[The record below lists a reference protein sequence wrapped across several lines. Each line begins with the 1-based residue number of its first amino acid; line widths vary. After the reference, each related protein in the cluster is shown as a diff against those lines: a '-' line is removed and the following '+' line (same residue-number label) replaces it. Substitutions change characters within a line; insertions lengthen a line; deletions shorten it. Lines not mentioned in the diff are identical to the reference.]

1 MDLTLREFLDRYGP
15 TIALILA
22 IIILVAVFPASKNA
36 RVATELA
43 SGEGTL
49 AGGDVAEELSE
60 GTEGGASGAAA
71 GGSRRSN
78 LLGGSGDIVSLDKPG
93 GAAKACGVAGR
104 MPGISPIM
112 PPCVS
117 LFSGDNGGETARG
130 VHRDHINIV
139 RYRSQVDPATQAAL
153 VAAGADDTREDQDR
167 MDAALVDYFKWHY
180 ESYGREPKII
190 TMDASGPNNNDAA
203 MKADAKTIA
212 DTHKAFINWGG
223 PDVLAE
229 ELAARGVICI
239 CTTSLSTQFYAKHR
253 GYIFSSLPTAEEYYT
268 ATAEYLGKRLK
279 DLAPKHAGSPIKVN
293 DPSWQPTKRKFG
305 LVYLEA
311 TSAGPRRYAKEG
323 REFFLNEIKAYGITD
338 VATVGYSSRL
348 QEAQQ
353 QTTNVIAKMVQE
365 KVTTIALAAD
375 PLFPIFLTQEATKQ
389 QYFPEWI
396 IMGTA
401 LTDTTFFGR
410 TYDQAQWQHAFG
422 ISPLWV
428 FWIDVSSSSGYREY
442 HHARPGS
449 NRGDEGVSINVRRAP
464 IQWILQGIHMAGPNL
479 TPQTFAQGMYNFPK
493 SGGTPDVPLVF
504 FTPEHPMAIK
514 DFTEVW
520 WKPDGS
526 GRDETG
532 KDGPGTLMKVD
543 GGRRWLTGTWPAT
556 EPKVFV
562 NEGAVYT
569 KDFPVANPHE
579 ADGHKHNPKLKCM
592 SC

>member
-1 MDLTLREFLDRYGP
+1 MDLTLREVLDRYGP
-15 TIALILA
+15 SIALVLA
-22 IIILVAVFPASKNA
+22 IIILVAVFPAAKSS

-43 SGEGTL
+43 SGEGSFAGAEATEL
-49 AGGDVAEELSE
+49 AEATDDV
-60 GTEGGASGAAA
+60 GGGAAGAGRSAA
-71 GGSRRSN
+71 GRA
-78 LLGGSGDIVSLDKPG
+78 LGGSGQIVSLGGPGEG
-93 GAAKACGVAGR
+93 GAGCAGR
-104 MPGISPIM
+104 MAGISPIM
-112 PPCVS
+112 PPCVP
-117 LFSGDNGGETARG
+117 LFAGDNGGATARG
-130 VHRDHINIV
+130 VTNEEITIV
-139 RYRSQVDPATQAAL
+139 RYMAQVDPATQAAL
-153 VAAGADDTREDQDR
+153 IAAGADDNREDQDR
-167 MDAALVDYFKWHY
+167 MDAAIIDYFKMHY
-180 ESYGREPKII
+180 ETYGRTPKVI
-190 TMDASGPNNNDAA
+190 TMDASGPNSDDAK

-229 ELAARGVICI
+229 ELAARGVIHI
-239 CTTSLSTQFYAKHR
+239 GTTSLSTRFYDKYR
-253 GYIFSSLPTAEEYYT
+253 GRIFSSLPTAEEYYT

-279 DLAPKHAGSPIKVN
+279 DQPPKHAGEPIKVN
-293 DPSWQPTKRKFG
+293 DPTWEPDKRKFG
-305 LVYLEA
+305 LVFLEA
-311 TSAGPRRYAKEG
+311 TSSGPRQFAQEG
-323 REFFLNEIKAYGITD
+323 KQFFLDEMKKYGITD
-338 VATVGYSSRL
+338 VATVGYSSRI
-348 QEAQQ
+348 QESQQ
-353 QTTNVIAKMVQE
+353 HTTNVIAKMVQE
-365 KVTTIALAAD
+365 KVTTIALAAE

-428 FWIDVSSSSGYREY
+428 FWIDVSTSSGYREY
-442 HHARPGS
+442 HHARPLD

-464 IQWILQGIHMAGPNL
+464 IQWIFQGIHMAGPVL
-479 TPQTFAQGMYNFPK
+479 TPETFAQGMYNFPK

-543 GGRRWLTGTWPAT
+543 GGKRWLTGTWPTTA
-556 EPKVFV
+556 PKVFV
-562 NEGAVYT
+562 AEGAVYT
-569 KDFPVANPHE
+569 NDFPDPNPHE
-579 ADGHKHNPKLKCM
+579 ADKHAHDYKKGCL